1 MSFKQVIEVYEL
13 LDTPVIKGDEIKEF
27 FLKRGIDESEIEMR
41 KIKEDKG
48 ETEFVKIIIRGRDGL
63 SEGRKEAMPKEDKEE
78 KIKAEKE
85 GMLKGGKGGKLKGE
99 EEGGSKEEENK
110 SNAGS
115 SNTDRALTLGIIGR
129 LGGIGARP
137 HKIGL
142 VSDADGAIT
151 ALAAA
156 AKIAV
161 MRKKGDVLKGDIII
175 ATHLCP
181 NSPIIPHEPVDF
193 MDSPVSL
200 ETMNKYEVDERMEA
214 ILSIDTTKGNRVI
227 NCKGFAISPTL
238 KDGYILRVSE
248 DLLDIMQIVTGKLP
262 AVFPI
267 TTQDITPYGNE
278 IYHLNSIMQPG
289 TATSAP
295 VVGVAITTE
304 VPVPGCATGAN
315 HAVDIEMATRFVVEV
330 AKAYGEGKC
339 SFYDSKEFQRL
350 ISLYGSLEHFKT
362 LGGKN

>member
-13 LDTPVIKGDEIKEF
+13 LDTPVIEGDEIKDF
-27 FLKRGIDESEIEMR
+27 FLERGIDESEIETR

-48 ETEFVKIIIRGRDGL
+48 ETEFVKITIRGK
-63 SEGRKEAMPKEDKEE
+63 EGILTGGGEGKS
-78 KIKAEKE
+78 KIEKE
-85 GMLKGGKGGKLKGE
+85 GMLKGEK
-99 EEGGSKEEENK
+99 EGRSKVEKEGK
-110 SNAGS
+110 SNAGK
-115 SNTDRALTLGIIGR
+115 SNTDHAPTLGIIGR

-137 HKIGL
+137 HKIGF

-161 MRKKGDVLKGDIII
+161 MRKKGDVLKGDIVV

-181 NSPIIPHEPVDF
+181 RSPIIPHQPVDF
-193 MDSPVSL
+193 MGSPVSI

-227 NCKGFAISPTL
+227 NYRGFAISPTL

-262 AVFPI
+262 VVFPI

-278 IYHLNSIMQPG
+278 TVSYTHLTLP
-289 TATSAP
+289 T
-295 VVGVAITTE
+295 
-304 VPVPGCATGAN
+304 
-315 HAVDIEMATRFVVEV
+315 
-330 AKAYGEGKC
+330 KA
-339 SFYDSKEFQRL
+339 
-350 ISLYGSLEHFKT
+350 
-362 LGGKN
+362 

>member
-13 LDTPVIKGDEIKEF
+13 LETPVIKGDEIKEF
-27 FLKRGIDESEIEMR
+27 FLKHGIDESEIEVR

-48 ETEFVKIIIRGRDGL
+48 ETEFVKITIRGRDGI
-63 SEGRKEAMPKEDKEE
+63 SEGRKE
-78 KIKAEKE
+78 
-85 GMLKGGKGGKLKGE
+85 G
-99 EEGGSKEEENK
+99 K
-110 SNAGS
+110 SNEGNAP
-115 SNTDRALTLGIIGR
+115 TLGIIGR

-156 AKIAV
+156 AKIAA
-161 MRKKGDVLKGDIII
+161 MRKKGDVLKGDVVV

-181 NSPIIPHEPVDF
+181 CSPIIPHEPVDF

-262 AVFPI
+262 VVFPI

-278 IYHLNSIMQPG
+278 IYHLNSIMQPA
-289 TATSAP
+289 TVTSAP

-315 HAVDIEMATRFVVEV
+315 HTVDIEMAVRFVVEV

-339 SFYDSKEFQRL
+339 SFYDEKEFQRL
-350 ISLYGSLEHFKT
+350 VTLYGSLEHLKT
-362 LGGKN
+362 LGKKP

>member
-27 FLKRGIDESEIEMR
+27 FLKRGIDESEIEIR

-48 ETEFVKIIIRGRDGL
+48 ETEFVKITIRGKDGK
-63 SEGRKEAMPKEDKEE
+63 SNGKKEGKSKRAKEGRSKG
-78 KIKAEKE
+78 EKE
-85 GMLKGGKGGKLKGE
+85 G
-99 EEGGSKEEENK
+99 K
-110 SNAGS
+110 SNAGR
-115 SNTDRALTLGIIGR
+115 SNTDHAPTLGIIGR

-156 AKIAV
+156 AKLAV
-161 MRKKGDVLKGDIII
+161 MRKKGDALKGDVVV

-181 NSPIIPHEPVDF
+181 RSPIIPHEPVDF
-193 MDSPVSL
+193 MGSPVSI

-227 NCKGFAISPTL
+227 NCRGFAISPTL

-262 AVFPI
+262 VVFPI

-278 IYHLNSIMQPG
+278 IYHLNSIMQPA

-315 HAVDIEMATRFVVEV
+315 HTIDIEMAVRFVVEV

-339 SFYDSKEFQRL
+339 SFYDEKEFQRL
-350 ISLYGSLEHFKT
+350 ISLYGSLEHLKT
-362 LGGKN
+362 HGKKP